1 MLPTQNEPNGTN
13 ENQKRNNVELSS
25 EDKAKLEKEETD
37 YSQNDIAGNASG
49 NLPPEEKED
58 SEDESATDNDGKGFL
73 GDFAKPQHDD

>member
-1 MLPTQNEPNGTN
+1 MLPTQNEPHGIN
-13 ENQKRNNVELSS
+13 ENQKRNNAELSS
-25 EDKAKLEKEETD
+25 DDKAKLEKEETD

-58 SEDESATDNDGKGFL
+58 SEDESATDTDGKGFV

>member
-1 MLPTQNEPNGTN
+1 MLPIENEPNGVN
-13 ENQKRNNVELSS
+13 ENQKKNDSELDEDHNN
-25 EDKAKLEKEETD
+25 KLEKADTN
-37 YSQNDIAGNASG
+37 SPSNSIAGNAEG

>member
-1 MLPTQNEPNGTN
+1 MLPLENEPNG
-13 ENQKRNNVELSS
+13 NQKRNDLQLDQTKDE
-25 EDKAKLEKEETD
+25 KLEKEEKD
-37 YSQNDIAGNASG
+37 FSQNDIAGNASG

>member
-1 MLPTQNEPNGTN
+1 MLPTQNEPNGIN
-13 ENQKRNNVELSS
+13 ENQKRNNAELSS
-25 EDKAKLEKEETD
+25 DDKAKLEKEETD

-58 SEDESATDNDGKGFL
+58 SEDESATDTDGKGFV

>member
-1 MLPTQNEPNGTN
+1 MLPTQNQPNGIN
-13 ENQKRNNVELSS
+13 EKQKRNKVELSS
-25 EDKAKLEKEETD
+25 DDKAKLEKEETD

-73 GDFAKPQHDD
+73 GDFAKPEHDD

>member
-13 ENQKRNNVELSS
+13 ENQKRNHVELSS

-58 SEDESATDNDGKGFL
+58 SEDESATDNDGKGFE

>member
-25 EDKAKLEKEETD
+25 EDKEKLEKEETD
-37 YSQNDIAGNASG
+37 YSRNDIAGNASG